1 MALHVNLN
9 ADMGEGYGAY
19 DMGADEELLRIV
31 ASASIACGLHG
42 GDPTIMRR
50 LIARAREYG
59 VSIGAHPGFNDLWGF
74 GRRAIAMDARD
85 LENLVAYQVAAMD
98 GMVAAYGEGLRLTHV
113 KPHGALYNMA
123 AVDPQYA
130 WAIAAAV
137 RAVNPSLIL
146 VGLPASKMERAAEA
160 AGLGF
165 AREGFCDRAYA
176 PDGTLISRSRADAV
190 LRDHARAVAQ
200 ARRLVCEGR
209 IIAADGS
216 SLELTVDTLCLH
228 GDHEGAAELAAA
240 VRAALIEAGVEILPL
255 PDIVAAR

>member
-1 MALHVNLN
+1 MALRVNLN

-19 DMGADEELLRIV
+19 DIGADEQILPLV
-31 ASASIACGLHG
+31 ASASIACGMHG
-42 GDPTIMRR
+42 GDPTIMRA
-50 LIARAREYG
+50 LIERAKEHG

-74 GRRAIAMDARD
+74 GRRAIAMNARD

-98 GMVAAYGEGLRLTHV
+98 GMTAAYGDGLRLTHV

-123 AVDPQYA
+123 AVDAQYA

-137 RAVNPSLIL
+137 KAVNPSLIM

-160 AGLGF
+160 ANLAY

-176 PDGTLISRSRADAV
+176 PDGTLLSRSRADAV
-190 LRDHARAVAQ
+190 LRDQARAVAQ

-209 IIAADGS
+209 IIASDGS
-216 SLELTVDTLCLH
+216 PLELAVDTICLH
-228 GDHEGAAELAAA
+228 CDHDGAAQLAAA
-240 VRAALIEAGVEILPL
+240 VRAALVEAGVEIASL